1 MAQSTPFPSVS
12 DYVVIDRAHS
22 NHQQNSAGHS
32 PLNIIHSPEDPRWSE
47 VIPSDTGIS
56 FAVAWDPVEDAAVF
70 SGARLV
76 QSATGREDPI
86 SPTDIVDTH
95 SQVLTIGPSSIL
107 VSENTGTLGYFRD
120 QQDLFFSAK
129 TPQFDKRMAQEQAR
143 SSSTRSGID
152 VYLRG
157 SVLGNGRRQRR
168 RKASGGDGLDMDFQ
182 QDPITSFVR
191 LCLRYADG
199 EIEQPHTEDGPS
211 RRPSRPPHQSVLS
224 SPSSEPSYS
233 NVSGETI
240 STWSAFE
247 IPSVHG
253 AIQTMWPHTQRR
265 RLQKRPPPQSHFRH
279 GNAPPLPPTVTEA
292 ESHPRLQPQL
302 QGPQHTEH
310 RTHHTVLSEES
321 LQRSSFRLPRCGLPK
336 LPVGLWKW
344 GRYGDDEA
352 WVWVEI
358 AQEVY
363 LESEQ
368 SSVSM

>member
-1 MAQSTPFPSVS
+1 M
-12 DYVVIDRAHS
+12 
-22 NHQQNSAGHS
+22 
-32 PLNIIHSPEDPRWSE
+32 
-47 VIPSDTGIS
+47 IPSDTGIS

-211 RRPSRPPHQSVLS
+211 RRPS
-224 SPSSEPSYS
+224 
-233 NVSGETI
+233 VSI
-240 STWSAFE
+240 
-247 IPSVHG
+247 
-253 AIQTMWPHTQRR
+253 AIIT
-265 RLQKRPPPQSHFRH
+265 LNF
-279 GNAPPLPPTVTEA
+279 PT
-292 ESHPRLQPQL
+292 
-302 QGPQHTEH
+302 TEH
-310 RTHHTVLSEES
+310 LFSDRLIKVYYRHHRVNL
-321 LQRSSFRLPRCGLPK
+321 LILMFRAKLFQHGQHLKYPVSMAQFKRCGLTPN
-336 LPVGLWKW
+336 
-344 GRYGDDEA
+344 GDDFRSDRLPNHIFA
-352 WVWVEI
+352 M
-358 AQEVY
+358 ATLLLY
-363 LESEQ
+363 LPP
-368 SSVSM
+368 